1 MKNPATEIIPAE
13 NASPV
18 PENGEVLVLG
28 VMASGKTTFLSVL
41 GHAFEKTGL
50 FGLGLTAVGD
60 TRTREFVEEMW
71 RRMTRNDLDERDFP
85 PATPEESATLLSWNV
100 EVGAECLFRLST
112 LDCAGET
119 VRKVFSHSAGS
130 RGGASRGADRRG
142 NPFVEAGPDGAGRSP
157 ESRLRGLAER
167 ASVLCLFIRPEDLVA
182 GLSGDAAED
191 RRRRTRDIVDTVLAV
206 TSGPLGKGRKLLFV
220 LTDSGRHSEW
230 TSRFH
235 EAGGAKQWL
244 FSTIPELERSRRAR
258 AANAIVVSAVPQ
270 TVRHEGPAG
279 TKEIPATSFR
289 PEGLETFLLSVGG
302 LVHPTLEPLGAGLRA
317 MEDARSA
324 YFDAVSVGGAS
335 DCRRRHELAVAW
347 HKSSATWTGAA
358 RHLLESA
365 DAISAGT
372 RADTERFVS
381 ETTLEAERWFA
392 LETSIEKELVR
403 IAGEKKEPPDGS
415 PVNFKELSERIV
427 CSANEDLSERSG
439 AEPFSRPEEGPAVDP
454 ARDPRLPAST
464 DPWWENAVAFY
475 RNDLAEK
482 ERSRAEAEAKR
493 NAEVAE
499 AEAKRKAEIA
509 EQRGC
514 LVAIGIIIVVV
525 GFLVWK
531 GFIEETWST
540 CRECR
545 GTGRV
550 KNNSWWPPWGDD
562 WKTCPSCDGKGGYY
576 ETWFE
581 RQ

>member
-1 MKNPATEIIPAE
+1 MKILLPETMISLAAMNNPATEFSPAE
-13 NASPV
+13 SAPPV
-18 PENGEVLVLG
+18 PGNGEVLVLG

-41 GHAFEKTGL
+41 GHAFEKTGV
-50 FGLGLTAVGD
+50 FGLGLTAVGG
-60 TRTREFVEEMW
+60 TKTREFVEEMW
-71 RRMTRNDLDERDFP
+71 RRMTRSNLDERDFP

-100 EVGAECLFRLST
+100 EVGADCLFRLST

-119 VRKVFSHSAGS
+119 VRKVFAHAGP

-182 GLSGDAAED
+182 GLSEEAEEA

-206 TSGPLGKGRKLLFV
+206 AKGPLGKGRRLLFV

-235 EAGGAKQWL
+235 EAGGAKKWL

-279 TKEIPATSFR
+279 AKEIPATSFR
-289 PEGLETFLLSVGG
+289 PEGLEAFLLSVGG

-317 MEDARSA
+317 MEDARSS
-324 YFDAVSVGGAS
+324 YFDTVSVGGAS
-335 DCRRRHELAVAW
+335 DFRRRHDLAVAW
-347 HKSSATWTGAA
+347 RESSAAWAGAA
-358 RHLLESA
+358 RRLLEGS
-365 DAISAGT
+365 DAIAAGT
-372 RADTERFVS
+372 RADSERFVS

-403 IAGEKKEPPDGS
+403 VAGEKESPEGS
-415 PVNFKELSERIV
+415 PVDFKELSERIV
-427 CSANEDLSERSG
+427 RSANEALAERPG

-464 DPWWENAVAFY
+464 DPWWESAMAFY

-482 ERSRAEAEAKR
+482 ERSRAK
-493 NAEVAE
+493 
-499 AEAKRKAEIA
+499 AEAKRKAEVV
-509 EQRGC
+509 EQRVC
-514 LVAIGIIIVVV
+514 LVAFGIIVVV
-525 GFLVWK
+525 IGFLVWK
-531 GFIEETWST
+531 GFIEETWSK
-540 CRECR
+540 CRKCN

-550 KNNSWWPPWGDD
+550 ENHSIWPWADD
-562 WKTCPSCDGKGGYY
+562 WKTCPRCNGRKGYY
-576 ETWFE
+576 ETWFD